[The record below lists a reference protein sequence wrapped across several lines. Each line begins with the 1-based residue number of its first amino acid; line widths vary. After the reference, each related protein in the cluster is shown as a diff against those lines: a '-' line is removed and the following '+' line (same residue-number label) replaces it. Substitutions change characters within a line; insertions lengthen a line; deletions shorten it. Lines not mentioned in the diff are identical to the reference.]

1 MADEAVARPFA
12 AADVAALLARASQ
25 LSRVG
30 ASDAAIEAYRTLL
43 AREPRLPDS
52 WFNLAM
58 LYRAARRPAD
68 ALSAYARALDFGV
81 SGPEEVHLKRG
92 VIFADDLGDS
102 DAAAAELAAALA
114 IAPRYVPALLNLGNL
129 HEDRG
134 AADEARGA
142 YARALAIEPGNMLA
156 LARLA
161 GVSPV
166 ARADDPLLDRLRA
179 ALQMPGL
186 DALDRADLGFALGT
200 ALDGLGDHDAAF
212 AAFAAANAAAR
223 ASARAAGVVYD
234 REAEAARID
243 ALIDAW
249 PPGDAVPPAIPDGS
263 EPLFICGMFRS
274 GSTLAEALLARHP
287 GVVAGGELD
296 LIPAIAQRPG
306 ALKPPPGTAA
316 AWRQEYL
323 AATEARRRPGALLTD
338 KRPDNF
344 LHIGLIK
351 TLFPGARI
359 VHTVRA
365 PLDNRLSVYCL
376 HAGSA
381 LAYATDLGDIA
392 HFQAQEARLMAHWK
406 RVFPDAIFT
415 LDYDDLVAD
424 PGPVL
429 EALVEFCGLFA
440 DPALVDRAAAP
451 AAIRTASNWQA
462 RQPLYRT
469 SSGRWR
475 YYRAH
480 LGGDLR

>member
-1 MADEAVARPFA
+1 MADEAVARLF

-30 ASDAAIEAYRTLL
+30 ASEAAIEAYRTLL

-52 WFNLAM
+52 WFNLAL
-58 LYRAARRPAD
+58 LYREARRPAD
-68 ALSAYARALDFGV
+68 ALAAYARALDHGV

-134 AADEARGA
+134 AADEARHA
-142 YARALAIEPGNMLA
+142 YERAFSIEPGNMLA

-166 ARADDPLLDRLRA
+166 VTPDDPLIDRLRA
-179 ALQMPGL
+179 ALRVPGL

-200 ALDGLGDHDAAF
+200 ALDRLGDYDAAF

-223 ASARAAGVVYD
+223 ASARTAGVAYD

-243 ALIDAW
+243 ALIGAW
-249 PPGDAVPPAIPDGS
+249 PVGGAVPPATPDGS

-287 GVVAGGELD
+287 NVVAGGELD
-296 LIPAIAQRPG
+296 LIPMLAQRPG
-306 ALKPPPGTAA
+306 GARPTAHAAA

-323 AATEARRRPGALLTD
+323 AATGARRRPGARLTD

-351 TLFPGARI
+351 TMFPAARI

-376 HAGSA
+376 HAGAA
-381 LAYATDLGDIA
+381 LAYATDLGDIE

-415 LDYDDLVAD
+415 LDYDRLVAEPGPLLAELIAFCGLPAD
-424 PGPVL
+424 PGL
-429 EALVEFCGLFA
+429 LAR
-440 DPALVDRAAAP
+440 DAAP
-451 AAIRTASNWQA
+451 AAVRTASNWQV

-475 YYRAH
+475 NYRAH
-480 LGGDLR
+480 LAGGTP